1 VPSSVSVSAA
11 FLASQAER
19 VAAVTRTGGPGCG
32 TLAEPASAATTFL
45 AVGRNADND
54 RHDASRAAETS
65 DTSDASDIP
74 AHEPALR
81 PALERRADPRRRRG
95 RRVRRLF
102 RSAPG
107 PVPPAP
113 GTGGA
118 AGEPLLQLARGAS
131 RRRLGRTRLAVIT
144 PETAPHQSYFPERTL
159 AQWLRGHGYPAV
171 VHAFPQT
178 GVQPLRA
185 AYEALIALH
194 RIDAVV
200 LVDGGTDILLRG
212 DEAGLGTPEEDLTS
226 VAALAAL
233 DDVPHRLVVSLGFGV
248 DAYHGVNHVQVLENI
263 AALEREGACLGAFS
277 VPRAT
282 REGALYLD
290 AVAHAQEHTPERPSI
305 VNGSVAAAVR
315 GECGDVRFTD
325 RTRGSEMFVNP
336 LMSLYFAFDLPASPP
351 AACTWTASRTPI

>member
-1 VPSSVSVSAA
+1 MTPPKPAA
-11 FLASQAER
+11 PPPPPPPPTSLHTNPLFDRLSGAER
-19 VAAVTRTGGPGCG
+19 ILVAGAGGGFDVYSGLP
-32 TLAEPASAATTFL
+32 LALSLLHQGREVRLANLSFSSLAGLPADAWAAPDL
-45 AVGRNADND
+45 AV
-54 RHDASRAAETS
+54 
-65 DTSDASDIP
+65 
-74 AHEPALR
+74 
-81 PALERRADPRRRRG
+81 
-95 RRVRRLF
+95 V
-102 RSAPG
+102 
-107 PVPPAP
+107 
-113 GTGGA
+113 
-118 AGEPLLQLARGAS
+118 
-131 RRRLGRTRLAVIT
+131 T
-144 PETAPHQSYFPERTL
+144 PETAPHRSYFPERTL

-194 RIDAVV
+194 GIDAVV

-248 DAYHGVNHVQVLENI
+248 DAYHGVNHVQVLENV
-263 AALEREGACLGAFS
+263 AALEREGAYLGAFS
-277 VPRAT
+277 VPRTT

-325 RTRGSEMFVNP
+325 RTRGSELFVNP
-336 LMSLYFAFDLPASPP
+336 LMSLYFAFDLPGLAARCLYLDRIEDTHLMRQVRSRIAEFRKTGVTRPP
-351 AACTWTASRTPI
+351 RAFPH